1 MVKPQPDRSDDLWS
15 FATRVLIAVAIA
27 AAVYLLWLMRFSFLT
42 AFAAVLF
49 CVLLLALSEQLRRV
63 LPVTNGWALFITVG
77 LLVGVIA
84 GMASLVGTQ
93 VQSQFGEL
101 WRMLPEASQSLEQR
115 LGIELPTGSDA
126 AATEATEARAGGD
139 SEGLDADARRSAPG
153 APAVEQILDAAQGG
167 AAGGSTAGTAGGTTD
182 GAARQG
188 DVQSAVLTRLAN
200 WLTSYGLTIVD
211 ALLGILLVVV
221 AGVYLAVDPA
231 KYHRG
236 TVKLFPPRHH
246 QLVGETMSEIGRSLR
261 LWLVAKLIAMSIIGT
276 LAGVGTWLLGLPS
289 PLALGIF
296 AGMTEFVPIIGP
308 IIGAVPALLLAAT
321 QGLDTVLWTLLLFL
335 GIQQVESNVIAPLVE
350 ERMVTIPPALLV
362 LGVGVFGGLFGL
374 LGLVLSGPLLV
385 VAYVA
390 VKKLWVRE
398 ALNESTTMPSDVARD

>member
-1 MVKPQPDRSDDLWS
+1 MANPQPNGSEHLWA
-15 FATRVLIAVAIA
+15 FATRVLVAVAIA
-27 AAVYLLWLMRFSFLT
+27 SAVYLLWLMRFSVLT

-49 CVLLLALSEQLRRV
+49 SVLLLALSEQLRRV
-63 LPVTNGWALFITVG
+63 LPIAHGWALFITVS
-77 LLVGVIA
+77 LIVGVIA
-84 GMASLVGTQ
+84 AMALLVGTR

-101 WRMLPEASQSLEQR
+101 WRMLPEASQALEQR
-115 LGIELPTGSDA
+115 LGIELPTEAVAGQA
-126 AATEATEARAGGD
+126 AAGGPA
-139 SEGLDADARRSAPG
+139 EGPDADAQRSAPG
-153 APAVEQILDAAQGG
+153 APAVEQILEAGQTSASEG
-167 AAGGSTAGTAGGTTD
+167 A
-182 GAARQG
+182 
-188 DVQSAVLTRLAN
+188 DVQSAVLSRLAN

-211 ALLGILLVVV
+211 AILGVVLVVV

-236 TVKLFPPRHH
+236 TVKLFPPSEHR
-246 QLVGETMSEIGRSLR
+246 VASETMSDIGQALR
-261 LWLVAKLIAMSIIGT
+261 LWLVAKLISMSIIGA

-296 AGMTEFVPIIGP
+296 AGLTEFVPIVGP

-321 QGLDTVLWTLLLFL
+321 ESLSTVLWTLLLFL
-335 GIQQVESNVIAPLVE
+335 GIQQLESNIIAPLVE
-350 ERMVTIPPALLV
+350 QRMVTIPPALLV

-385 VAYVA
+385 VVFVA

-398 ALNESTTMPSDVARD
+398 ALNESTPMPTDVARS